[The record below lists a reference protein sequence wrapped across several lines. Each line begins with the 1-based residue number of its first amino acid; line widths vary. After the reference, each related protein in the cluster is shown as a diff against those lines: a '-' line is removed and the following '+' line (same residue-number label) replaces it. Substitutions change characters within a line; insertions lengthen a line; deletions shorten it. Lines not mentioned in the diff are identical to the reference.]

1 MRRLSAVF
9 LAVTLLIP
17 TIPVRAQEEPAFDP
31 DFLLADTELTGTAGF
46 SRDDLARLFSRGF
59 LGTYKTVDAQGILR
73 AATDIVWNASLAF
86 DVNPK
91 VLAVLLQREQS
102 LVEDDRPSQDQLD
115 WAMGYAVCDSCGK
128 NDPMIQKYRGF
139 GPQVYYA
146 AKRIRESYLDDLAGR
161 GTTLSGYGVG
171 LPAVV
176 DGVSVTPQ
184 SLATAVLYTYTPHL
198 HGNQNFVRIWNRWF
212 VPTYPNGTLLE
223 SLEDGTRWLMQNG
236 RRRPV
241 LSRAALFSRV
251 GNRPAVF
258 VTAEALQTFAEGP
271 ALQFPNYTLV
281 RTPDQTVYLLVDDL
295 KRPFASLQA
304 VRKFGYAE
312 DDIVDVEADDL
323 AGYADGTALSVSAP
337 DPNLRLLQD
346 KKTGGVYAVRDG
358 VKRPVISR
366 GILKAAF
373 GALSITP
380 VARTV
385 LDALPTGTPAL
396 FPDGTLVMKDG
407 GKDVYVIDGGKR
419 RHVVDERAFL
429 AYGWRWNDVVKTD
442 AKSLDLHPLGDPLT
456 APEDREAPILDLV
469 SASL

>member
-73 AATDIVWNASLAF
+73 AATDIVWNASLEF

-171 LPAVV
+171 VPAVV

-373 GALSITP
+373 GTLSITP